1 MKFRRLFIVALFVPG
16 LTCFAQDQTP
26 TPKAASNNPMLPAT
40 QHATATLRA
49 AAEVPPASP
58 QTPHAPVQAP
68 AQVPAQV
75 PVQVPVQAPA
85 QGPVQA
91 RAAAVQ
97 LAPSQTAPPPAAGAP
112 SDTYIIGPSDVL
124 SITVWKE
131 PTLSS
136 SLLVRPDGMISL
148 PLLGDVLATG
158 LTPLQLADQIASKLK
173 KFVQDPNVSVV
184 VSQIHSK
191 IVYLLG
197 EVGKKGPIEMTP
209 GLTVLEAIGSA
220 GGLTDY
226 ANAKKIYILRNDGG
240 KNEKIPVKY
249 KQALKGDRSLDL
261 VLKSGDTIVVP

>member
-1 MKFRRLFIVALFVPG
+1 MKFARLFIVALFVLG
-16 LTCFAQDQTP
+16 ITCFAQDQTP
-26 TPKAASNNPMLPAT
+26 APKPADNPMPSATTRATVNSPAT
-40 QHATATLRA
+40 AEVTATSTQA
-49 AAEVPPASP
+49 TPQSP
-58 QTPHAPVQAP
+58 IAPVQA
-68 AQVPAQV
+68 AADQVPA
-75 PVQVPVQAPA
+75 
-85 QGPVQA
+85 
-91 RAAAVQ
+91 
-97 LAPSQTAPPPAAGAP
+97 SQTAPPAAAGAP
-112 SDTYIIGPSDVL
+112 SNTYVIGPSDVL

-158 LTPLQLADQIASKLK
+158 LTPLQLADQIAGKLK

-209 GLTVLEAIGSA
+209 GMTVLEAIGSA

-226 ANAKKIYILRNDGG
+226 ANAKKIYILRNEGG

>member
-1 MKFRRLFIVALFVPG
+1 MKFARLLIVALFVLG
-16 LTCFAQDQTP
+16 ITCFAQDQAP
-26 TPKAASNNPMLPAT
+26 APKSAGNPMPSAT
-40 QHATATLRA
+40 TRTTVNSPSTAAVTATSTQA
-49 AAEVPPASP
+49 APQSP
-58 QTPHAPVQAP
+58 NTPVQAG
-68 AQVPAQV
+68 ADQVPA
-75 PVQVPVQAPA
+75 
-85 QGPVQA
+85 
-91 RAAAVQ
+91 
-97 LAPSQTAPPPAAGAP
+97 SQTAPPAAVGAP
-112 SDTYIIGPSDVL
+112 SNTYVIGPSDVL

-209 GLTVLEAIGSA
+209 GMTVLEAIGSA

-226 ANAKKIYILRNDGG
+226 ANAKKIYILRNEGG
-240 KNEKIPVKY
+240 KNEKIPVRY

>member
-1 MKFRRLFIVALFVPG
+1 VKLRRLFLVALLVPG
-16 LTCFAQDQTP
+16 LTCFAQDQRP
-26 TPKAASNNPMLPAT
+26 PAPKAATNSPMLPST
-40 QHATATLRA
+40 LQATAALRA
-49 AAEVPPASP
+49 TGEVTPMSTQAAP
-58 QTPHAPVQAP
+58 QTPHASAPVLAPAAADQAP
-68 AQVPAQV
+68 
-75 PVQVPVQAPA
+75 
-85 QGPVQA
+85 
-91 RAAAVQ
+91 
-97 LAPSQTAPPPAAGAP
+97 PSQTAPPPAAGAP

-148 PLLGDVLATG
+148 PLLGDVRANG

-209 GLTVLEAIGSA
+209 GLTLLEAIGSA